1 MKEFDFDKKPT
12 VRICGKE
19 YECDPT
25 DNGLIEGTARDF
37 PRILALAARFQEFQE
52 NPPQDLAEAKAL
64 EERVLGVNRDLAGA
78 CRDFI
83 VGCLGEE
90 AYTEI
95 FQQRRP
101 NSTEHVKLC
110 AYLYGHIMEG
120 RAELLEQYLDLPG
133 EGRHAADKASQ
144 ENS

>member
-1 MKEFDFDKKPT
+1 MKGFDFDRKPT
-12 VRICGKE
+12 VKICGKE

-37 PRILALAARFQEFQE
+37 PRILALTARFQEARE
-52 NPPQDLAEAKAL
+52 NPPRDLTEAKKL
-64 EERVLGVNRDLAGA
+64 EEWVLGVNRDLAEA

-90 AYTEI
+90 AYAEI
-95 FQQRRP
+95 FRQRRP
-101 NSTEHVKLC
+101 NSAEHVKLC
-110 AYLYGHIMEG
+110 TYLYGYIMEG
-120 RAELLEQYLDLPG
+120 RAELVRQYLDLPG

-144 ENS
+144 ENT